1 MLNSDPIKRPTI
13 HQVLKHQWMNISF
26 SLEDEEKLINEFDPN
41 NLASEV
47 ELVEKRQFK
56 VDNV

>member
-13 HQVLKHQWMNISF
+13 HQVLKYQWMNISF
-26 SLEDEEKLINEFDPN
+26 SLEDEDKLINEFDPN